1 MNTMNTKMILLIG
14 EKLCINCKNYK
25 PGLVGHGYCKIFG
38 NIFEA
43 RTGKS
48 CGLDAKRFE
57 KKKIKKLF

>member
-1 MNTMNTKMILLIG
+1 MNNMNLNNLNKLLIG

-25 PGLVGHGYCKIFG
+25 PGLVGYEYCKIFG

-48 CGLDAKRFE
+48 CGLEAKRF
-57 KKKIKKLF
+57 KKKETEK